1 MQVFDGI
8 RVPIKA
14 WIDGVTLEDEGR
26 LPPIYGRR
34 WINGVTLED
43 KARKQLMNLSE
54 MPFIFSHIAVMP
66 DAHWGMGSTVGSV
79 IATKGAIIPAAVGV
93 DIGCGMAAV
102 KLKFKVDKLGDSLD
116 KLRSSIERS
125 IPVGFKTNKEITYR
139 MVSSINLLMPNGE
152 IASEKTLSQL
162 GTLGGG
168 NHFIEICA
176 DENNDAWIVLHSGSR
191 NIGKTSAE
199 KHINKA
205 KGLMKEYFISLPDP
219 DLAYLVQGTPEFT
232 DYIDDLLWCQEY
244 AKQNRNEMMLRVLK
258 DVSHH
263 VFGEEKRYDHL
274 VEMRVDC
281 HHNFTQQE
289 NHYGKNI
296 WITRKGAVSA
306 REGQLG
312 IIPGSMGTRSY
323 IVKGKGNLESFCS
336 CSHGAGRAMSR
347 NKAKKLFTLEDH
359 IKATQGVECRKDED
373 VIDETP
379 GAYKNIDAVMAA
391 QSDLVDVVHTL
402 KQILCVKG

>member
-1 MQVFDGI
+1 MKVIEGKN
-8 RVPIKA
+8 VPIKA
-14 WIDGVTLEDEGR
+14 WVDGVILEEEA
-26 LPPIYGRR
+26 I
-34 WINGVTLED
+34 
-43 KARKQLMNLSE
+43 KQLINLSQ
-54 MPFIFSHIAVMP
+54 MPFIFKHVAVMP

-93 DIGCGMAAV
+93 DIGCGMSAV
-102 KLKFKVDKLGDSLD
+102 KLKFKIDRLGDSLN

-125 IPVGFKTNKEITYR
+125 VPVGFNTHKEITHR
-139 MVSSINLLMPNGE
+139 MWSSIKQIMPDGTPV
-152 IASEKTLSQL
+152 SEKDYLKI

-168 NHFIEICA
+168 NHFIEICS
-176 DENNDAWIVLHSGSR
+176 DENRDAWIVLHSGSR

-199 KHINKA
+199 KHIDKA
-205 KGLMKEYFISLPDP
+205 KGIMKDYFISLPDP
-219 DLAYLVQGTPEFT
+219 DLAYLVQNTPDF
-232 DYIDDLLWCQEY
+232 DSYIKDLLWCQDY

-258 DVSHH
+258 DISHH

-274 VEMRVDC
+274 VDMRVDC

-289 NHYGKNI
+289 NHFGSNI

-323 IVKGKGNLESFCS
+323 IVKGLGNPESFCS

-359 IKATQGVECRKDED
+359 IKATAGVECRKDDD

-379 GAYKNIDAVMAA
+379 GAYKDIDLVMAA
-391 QSDLVDVVHTL
+391 QGDLVEIVYTL

>member
-1 MQVFDGI
+1 
-8 RVPIKA
+8 
-14 WIDGVTLEDEGR
+14 
-26 LPPIYGRR
+26 
-34 WINGVTLED
+34 
-43 KARKQLMNLSE
+43 
-54 MPFIFSHIAVMP
+54 
-66 DAHWGMGSTVGSV
+66 
-79 IATKGAIIPAAVGV
+79 
-93 DIGCGMAAV
+93 
-102 KLKFKVDKLGDSLD
+102 
-116 KLRSSIERS
+116 
-125 IPVGFKTNKEITYR
+125 
-139 MVSSINLLMPNGE
+139 
-152 IASEKTLSQL
+152 
-162 GTLGGG
+162 
-168 NHFIEICA
+168 
-176 DENNDAWIVLHSGSR
+176 
-191 NIGKTSAE
+191 
-199 KHINKA
+199 
-205 KGLMKEYFISLPDP
+205 MKEYFISLPDP

>member
-1 MQVFDGI
+1 MKIIEGKN
-8 RVPIKA
+8 VPIKA
-14 WIDGVTLEDEGR
+14 WVDGVTLEDEA
-26 LPPIYGRR
+26 L
-34 WINGVTLED
+34 
-43 KARKQLMNLSE
+43 KQLQNLAE
-54 MPFIFSHIAVMP
+54 MPFIYKHVAVMP

-79 IATKGAIIPAAVGV
+79 IATQGAIIPAAVGV
-93 DIGCGMAAV
+93 DIGCGMSAV
-102 KLKFKVDKLGDSLD
+102 KLKFKVDDLSGLNI
-116 KLRSSIERS
+116 LRSSIERS
-125 IPVGFKTNKEITYR
+125 VPVGFNAHKEITHR
-139 MVSSINLLMPNGE
+139 AWSSIKPTMPDGTPVT
-152 IASEKTLSQL
+152 EKTFLQL

-199 KHINKA
+199 KHIDIA

-219 DLAYLVQGTPEFT
+219 NLAYLVQNTPEFKA
-232 DYIDDLLWCQEY
+232 YLADLLWCQEY
-244 AKQNRNEMMLRVLK
+244 AKQNRNEMMLRVIK
-258 DVSHH
+258 DVAYH
-263 VFGEEKRYDHL
+263 VYGNDKRYDHM
-274 VEMRVDC
+274 VDMRVDC
-281 HHNFTQQE
+281 HHNFTQLE
-289 NHYGKNI
+289 NHFGNNI

-306 REGQLG
+306 REGQFG

-347 NKAKKLFTLEDH
+347 NKAKKLFSLEDH
-359 IKATQGVECRKDED
+359 IKATEGIECRKDED

-379 GAYKNIDAVMAA
+379 MAYKDIDAVIAA
-391 QSDLVDVVHTL
+391 QSELIEIVHTL

>member
-1 MQVFDGI
+1 MKVFEGK

-14 WIDGVTLEDEGR
+14 WVDGVTLEEEA
-26 LPPIYGRR
+26 L
-34 WINGVTLED
+34 
-43 KARKQLMNLSE
+43 KQLQNLSE
-54 MPFIFSHIAVMP
+54 MPFIYKHIAVMP

-79 IATKGAIIPAAVGV
+79 IATNGAIIPAAVGV

-102 KLKFKVDKLGDSLD
+102 KLKLRAEHLSGLD
-116 KLRSSIERS
+116 TLRSSIERS
-125 IPVGFKTNKEITYR
+125 VPVGFHANKEITHR
-139 MVSSINLLMPNGE
+139 MWSSIKSTHPDGTPVN
-152 IASEKTLSQL
+152 EKTYLQL

-168 NHFIEICA
+168 NHFIEICL
-176 DENNDAWIVLHSGSR
+176 DQNNDVWIVLHSGSR

-199 KHINKA
+199 KHINAA
-205 KGLMKEYFISLPDP
+205 KGLMQEYFISLPDP
-219 DLAYLVQGTPEFT
+219 DLAYLVQDT
-232 DYIDDLLWCQEY
+232 DPFKRYIADLLWCQDY

-258 DVSHH
+258 DVAYH
-263 VFGEEKRYDHL
+263 VYGSDKRYDHL
-274 VEMRVDC
+274 VDMRVDC

-289 NHYGKNI
+289 NHFDKNI

-306 REGQLG
+306 REDQLG

-323 IVKGKGNLESFCS
+323 IVRGKGNLESFCS

-359 IKATQGVECRKDED
+359 MKATEGVECRKDED

-379 GAYKNIDAVMAA
+379 MAYKDIDMVMAA
-391 QSDLVDVVHTL
+391 QADLVDIVYTL
-402 KQILCVKG
+402 KQVLCVKG

>member
-1 MQVFDGI
+1 MQVIQEGGM
-8 RVPIKA
+8 PIKMWNDHVLIEPEA
-14 WIDGVTLEDEGR
+14 VI
-26 LPPIYGRR
+26 
-34 WINGVTLED
+34 
-43 KARKQLMNLSE
+43 QLINLSQL
-54 MPFIFSHIAVMP
+54 PFIHKHVAVMP

-102 KLKFKVDKLGDSLD
+102 KLKFKVDVFGDTLAQ
-116 KLRSSIERS
+116 LRSSIERS
-125 IPVGFKTNKEITYR
+125 VPVGFNKHKEITHR
-139 MVSSINLLMPNGE
+139 MWASIKSVLPDGTPVHENTYLQ
-152 IASEKTLSQL
+152 I

-168 NHFIEICA
+168 NHFIELCA
-176 DENNDAWIVLHSGSR
+176 DENRDAWIVLHSGSR
-191 NIGKTSAE
+191 NIGKTLAE
-199 KHINKA
+199 RHIEQA

-219 DLAYLVQGTPEFT
+219 NLAYLVQNTPEF
-232 DYIDDLLWCQEY
+232 DAYIKDLLWCQEY

-258 DVSHH
+258 DVSYH
-263 VFGEEKRYDHL
+263 VYGKEMRYDHL

-289 NHYGKNI
+289 NHFDTNI
-296 WITRKGAVSA
+296 WVTRKGAVSA

-323 IVKGKGNLESFCS
+323 IVRGKGNAESFCS

-347 NKAKKLFTLEDH
+347 NQAKKQFTLDDH
-359 IKATQGVECRKDED
+359 IKATEGVECRKDVD

-379 GAYKNIDAVMAA
+379 MAYKSIDNVM
-391 QSDLVDVVHTL
+391 QSQADLVEVVHTL
-402 KQILCVKG
+402 KQILCIKG